1 MKKYIFI
8 MIVCVAALTGCKTVR
23 KATAVSEN
31 IRTEIRQ
38 YPTAVDL
45 NIGTKV
51 EKTISWNF
59 ALLKFL
65 QPSFETRKQN
75 LIAGILRENGA
86 DVLLNVQSIYKE
98 VPFGKRT
105 LTITGYPATYNTFR
119 KATEKDIKAYK
130 TVIQNNKR

>member
-38 YPTAVDL
+38 YPTTTDL
-45 NIGTKV
+45 SVGTKV

-59 ALLKFL
+59 TLLKFL
-65 QPSFETRKQN
+65 HPSLETRKKN
-75 LIAGILRENGA
+75 LTADIIRENGA
-86 DVLLNVQSIYKE
+86 DVLLNIQSIYTE
-98 VPFGKRT
+98 IPFGKRT
-105 LTITGYPATYNTFR
+105 LTITGYPATYTNFR
-119 KATEKDIKAYK
+119 KATEKDIKAYR
-130 TVIQNNKR
+130 TVIKNNKQ